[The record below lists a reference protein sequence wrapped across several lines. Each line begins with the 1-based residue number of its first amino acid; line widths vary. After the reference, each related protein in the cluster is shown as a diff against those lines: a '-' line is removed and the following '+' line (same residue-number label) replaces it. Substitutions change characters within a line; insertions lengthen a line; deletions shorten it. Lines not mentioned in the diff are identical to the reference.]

1 MKTKAPKG
9 RFALLA
15 ASAFAAALAFAAPAA
30 AEYPDRPVKVIV
42 PFAAGGGVDLLAR
55 VVASELQKV
64 NGQPFVVENRGGA
77 GGNIGI
83 GAVIRSPADGYTLM
97 ITSDAVV
104 TNPGLYKPTPFD
116 PIKDLAPITEL
127 GTTPDLITL
136 KPDSPIKSLP
146 QLIKESKASPEKYT
160 YGSGAQG
167 ASPHLM
173 MEKLQKLGGFKLLM
187 VPFPGAGPATQA
199 VLAGTTD
206 MNTGSYSSTRGQIA
220 SGQLRVLFHAGPKR
234 LPELPDV
241 PTLEELGF
249 PGFVAETFMAM
260 FAPAGTDP
268 AIIKKLSGQVLA
280 ILAQPDVRAGIERTG
295 LAVHAEGPEALA
307 ARVAKDA
314 AMWRSVVEEIGLTLN

>member
-1 MKTKAPKG
+1 MTVFRR
-9 RFALLA
+9 RFALA
-15 ASAFAAALAFAAPAA
+15 AAGAALVAALAFAGPAKA
-30 AEYPDRPVKVIV
+30 DYPDRAVKIVV

-55 VVASELQKV
+55 VIAAELQKV

-77 GGNIGI
+77 GGSIGI
-83 GAVIRSPADGYTLM
+83 GAVVRAQPDGYTLL

-104 TNPGLYKPTPFD
+104 TNPAVYSPPPFD
-116 PIKDLAPITEL
+116 PTKDLAAITEL
-127 GTTPDLITL
+127 GTTPNLITL
-136 KPDSPIKSLP
+136 KPDSPIRSLS
-146 QLIKESKASPEKYT
+146 QLITESKAQPEKYT

-173 MEKLQKLGGFKLLM
+173 VERLQKLGGFKLLH

-220 SGQLRVLFHAGPKR
+220 SGQLRVLFHAGAKR
-234 LPELPDV
+234 LPDLPDV

-268 AIIKKLSGQVLA
+268 AIIKKLSDQVIA
-280 ILAQPDVRAGIERTG
+280 ILNKPEVRAGIEKTG
-295 LAVHAEGPEALA
+295 LTVHAEGPAALT
-307 ARVAKDA
+307 ARVAKEVVI
-314 AMWRSVVEEIGLTLN
+314 WREVVKEIGLKLN